1 MNKQN
6 SKQSK
11 KQVNMEAI
19 LYRIAE
25 MNTSIN
31 IVVLSY
37 ISIVVLKCCRT
48 VIPTCCRTVVWKCR
62 FISAKKQR
70 SKELKL

>member
-11 KQVNMEAI
+11 KQVNMEAM

-25 MNTSIN
+25 MNTSIS
-31 IVVLSY
+31 IVVLTY
-37 ISIVVLKCCRT
+37 ISIVVLK
-48 VIPTCCRTVVWKCR
+48 CCRTVVWKCR

-70 SKELKL
+70 SKELKLQIID